1 MVSPTS
7 GQGECRHLSATGV
20 LTTAT
25 SDGAMQRA
33 IRSVVHRVRL
43 RRIACTRNT
52 DATSWRL
59 YWRSGRLRA
68 GALAS
73 TLGGRYSRPSR
84 KDNPTCRPPPNGRL
98 CLPATTLLILLV
110 TPDRERVVSRPE
122 DGAHAGAHD
131 NDMPTPIPFA
141 DDGGTPAWRARH
153 ASPPTSRFPIWR
165 FLLAFAALPFLL
177 LFMAAASGAA
187 LSLVALAGLAGL
199 VWVVF
204 ALLAVA
210 LVEGV

>member
-1 MVSPTS
+1 MLEGFGQPARARPWCAGRERNLQEMAVSPTS
-7 GQGECRHLSATGV
+7 GQGECWHLSGTGV
-20 LTTAT
+20 LTTAA

-73 TLGGRYSRPSR
+73 TPGGRYSRPSR

-141 DDGGTPAWRARH
+141 DDGGQRWRH
-153 ASPPTSRFPIWR
+153 AARNPERCPPCPASPNR
-165 FLLAFAALPFLL
+165 LHAKH
-177 LFMAAASGAA
+177 
-187 LSLVALAGLAGL
+187 
-199 VWVVF
+199 
-204 ALLAVA
+204 
-210 LVEGV
+210 

>member
-1 MVSPTS
+1 VLEGFGQPARACGPGAQVGSAIFRRWHGFPHWRS
-7 GQGECRHLSATGV
+7 GGVLHLSATGV

-33 IRSVVHRVRL
+33 IRSVVQRVRL

-73 TLGGRYSRPSR
+73 TPGGRYSRPSR

-122 DGAHAGAHD
+122 DGAPRWRTGQRYAYAH
-131 NDMPTPIPFA
+131 P
-141 DDGGTPAWRARH
+141 
-153 ASPPTSRFPIWR
+153 
-165 FLLAFAALPFLL
+165 
-177 LFMAAASGAA
+177 
-187 LSLVALAGLAGL
+187 VC
-199 VWVVF
+199 
-204 ALLAVA
+204 
-210 LVEGV
+210 